1 MKIRVEITREPLV
14 ARGVTSADG
23 ASGAVVEFAGVVRGE
38 EDGVAIA
45 ALDYEAYEEMARAEM
60 ERIVRDL
67 AAEFACE
74 AVAVRH
80 RIGRV
85 LAGEASIVVRVEA
98 KHRAEAFGMLVE
110 FMNRLKLDVPIWKKV
125 VA

>member
-23 ASGAVVEFAGVVRGE
+23 ASGAVVEFAGVVRGK

-60 ERIVRDL
+60 DRMVRDL
-67 AAEFACE
+67 AGEYPCE
-74 AVAVRH
+74 AVEVRH
-80 RIGRV
+80 RVGQV
-85 LAGEASIVVRVEA
+85 PVGEASIVVRIEA
-98 KHRAEAFGMLVE
+98 KHRAEAFGMLGA
-110 FMNRLKLDVPIWKKV
+110 FMNRLKRDVPIWKKV
-125 VA
+125 AA